1 MYFLC
6 VVVIVV
12 VVAAAC
18 SIFIE
23 FGVENVL
30 DSVSYKCELRFVCG
44 LTELAELK
52 ERESLTLLEMFK
64 IFLNYEIKLNFF
76 FYYVC
81 LLLSTSVFKN
91 MRTKYARIFLA
102 AYCVLNGLISSKE
115 VKNVE
120 SGLESGKR

>member
-12 VVAAAC
+12 LVAVAC

-30 DSVSYKCELRFVCG
+30 DSVSFIWEIRFVCG
-44 LTELAELK
+44 LTELAELR
-52 ERESLTLLEMFK
+52 ERESLTFLEIFK

-76 FYYVC
+76 
-81 LLLSTSVFKN
+81 LLSLSSSIDVPI
-91 MRTKYARIFLA
+91 RKYA
-102 AYCVLNGLISSKE
+102 Y
-115 VKNVE
+115 
-120 SGLESGKR
+120 